1 MILILINLKCCPNPT
16 KSKADYQQFEFKNSL
31 RSNLIICS
39 KGVQREIYHLNIF
52 QLAYL
57 KIYHFFFARTLN
69 LLVIPLGFHT
79 LCNVCVE
86 GKGDSGLPGLFAFF
100 LLPAK
105 ARRAPGRIS
114 SILLFRRLLDSWS
127 SWTGALA
134 KGAGWAELGNDG
146 WLFPFAFCPPFLL
159 PLTPRLFL
167 RWVSLISQ
175 SANLGFLAR
184 LVRNK
189 LNSCLFML
197 SLIWCRMNLEKAKAY
212 SQNNIQCAGTNPRV
226 SCCWRRPWWRPGLRW
241 RRSIYSSSSSSIGTS
256 PMWIAV

>member
-1 MILILINLKCCPNPT
+1 MLFFYYLFFLNCCPNPT
-16 KSKADYQQFEFKNSL
+16 KSKAPYQQFEFKNSL
-31 RSNLIICS
+31 KSNLMIYS
-39 KGVQREIYHLNIF
+39 KDVQCNNDIYHLNIF
-52 QLAYL
+52 ELEYL
-57 KIYHFFFARTLN
+57 KFYHFFFARTFN
-69 LLVIPLGFHT
+69 LLVSPFGFHT

-114 SILLFRRLLDSWS
+114 SILLFRRLLDSCS

-134 KGAGWAELGNDG
+134 KAAELGNDG

-212 SQNNIQCAGTNPRV
+212 SRNNSQCAGTNLRV
-226 SCCWRRPWWRPGLRW
+226 SCCWRRPWWRPGLR
-241 RRSIYSSSSSSIGTS
+241 
-256 PMWIAV
+256 